1 MSNFLFMTVGAL
13 TCGATFFPAD
23 VQAENRLQTLEQAP
37 ATAMSADG
45 SKLVGTSTGYNS
57 DWTFMT
63 HRSFLWDKTSGISWL
78 TDYDGTDCSKSGVF
92 KAVNDLGM
100 IAGAVKDD
108 AMRLPA
114 GGGGDFVP
122 PMKKAAADEE
132 KGLPIFHAAVWRD
145 GRCYV
150 LDGGLEEAS
159 AYENEE
165 DGSYAVGISADGTF
179 VVGQTQKSY
188 FPAGIMGWQYDP
200 ATDKYVYVDFATPAS
215 AIGCELCGISP
226 DGTAVYG
233 VVSQSGANGAVRYPA
248 IWTDPQTCVPIELPD
263 PEAYAMGSGIAGW
276 SGDGT
281 KVLVYGSGYSVY
293 YLGVYDIPTATLTPI
308 NLPEGIYGVTGQAI
322 TDRGDI
328 FARITDSSWNN
339 VNYYYDANTETF
351 MTLKEY
357 LAECAADIT
366 DTDFASDNV
375 LAVSG
380 DGRNIAFTSENY
392 AGSAGSTTLLT
403 VNSPG
408 SLSLSAPQKISLYHS
423 SPDKVTFRWEG
434 VPAIHEGLALRGYEV
449 YIDGKLV
456 ETKAVTEAGGEFT
469 VTADGKIGSSHVAYA
484 KTLYTKGG
492 EDKTSAKSASV
503 SAYLSPL
510 TTLLS
515 FDNFDDCTL
524 DAFGNPQ
531 YYGED
536 WHAET
541 VVANPL
547 VIDWSLNVRDWE
559 NNNPF
564 VQVASTAETPWANAY
579 TSRYH
584 DAADADDNLFL
595 SFYAMS
601 KEANV
606 LGQDRS
612 SDYLDVEYSTDGYE
626 WKTLKSICAADMGH
640 GNWNF
645 FKIDLAPAVKGKV
658 FQVRFNAHGEGKAML
673 VWAIDCI
680 GINDELKA
688 DAPEGLRVISSSDK
702 EVTLTWKNTMK
713 AWDASHLINSYVEA
727 DAAAANEGEPIML
740 AIDLRPSDLKAH
752 VGEYISGVS
761 AFLYDMPGTMEDG
774 TRAEAVVYADG
785 KEVSRTAFE
794 GPFDKVVSS
803 TAWLPR
809 PVRIEEGKTYR
820 LAVNLTRYD
829 ATYPPLY
836 YQKVTDCIPGV
847 TDLFSEDDGDTW
859 ASMHDEYEKIYSGEN
874 EATLREYGN
883 CIWSIHADITAE
895 ASDASKAQKDSEII
909 GYNVY
914 RNGEKV
920 NDVVVY
926 APYIKFTDRNP
937 LAQASYTVQA
947 YYRDGRVSPLSAP
960 LDYVYSAVEEVWGDT
975 PAVSVG
981 PDAIAISGD
990 YDKAELF
997 ALGGVK
1003 VAAGRNGASIGVS
1016 HLNGG
1021 IYLLRIEKG
1030 TRTDVVKII
1039 LK

>member
-1 MSNFLFMTVGAL
+1 M
-13 TCGATFFPAD
+13 
-23 VQAENRLQTLEQAP
+23 
-37 ATAMSADG
+37 
-45 SKLVGTSTGYNS
+45 
-57 DWTFMT
+57 
-63 HRSFLWDKTSGISWL
+63 
-78 TDYDGTDCSKSGVF
+78 
-92 KAVNDLGM
+92 
-100 IAGAVKDD
+100 
-108 AMRLPA
+108 
-114 GGGGDFVP
+114 
-122 PMKKAAADEE
+122 
-132 KGLPIFHAAVWRD
+132 
-145 GRCYV
+145 
-150 LDGGLEEAS
+150 
-159 AYENEE
+159 
-165 DGSYAVGISADGTF
+165 
-179 VVGQTQKSY
+179 
-188 FPAGIMGWQYDP
+188 
-200 ATDKYVYVDFATPAS
+200 
-215 AIGCELCGISP
+215 
-226 DGTAVYG
+226 
-233 VVSQSGANGAVRYPA
+233 
-248 IWTDPQTCVPIELPD
+248 
-263 PEAYAMGSGIAGW
+263 
-276 SGDGT
+276 
-281 KVLVYGSGYSVY
+281 
-293 YLGVYDIPTATLTPI
+293 
-308 NLPEGIYGVTGQAI
+308 TGQAI

-328 FARITDSSWNN
+328 FTRITDSSWNN

-403 VNSPG
+403 VDNPG

-503 SAYLSPL
+503 SAYLSPM

-564 VQVASTAETPWANAY
+564 VQVTSSAETPWANAY

-626 WKTLKSICAADMGH
+626 WKTLENICAADMGH

-658 FQVRFNAHGEGKAML
+658 FQVRFNAHG
-673 VWAIDCI
+673 
-680 GINDELKA
+680 
-688 DAPEGLRVISSSDK
+688 
-702 EVTLTWKNTMK
+702 
-713 AWDASHLINSYVEA
+713 
-727 DAAAANEGEPIML
+727 
-740 AIDLRPSDLKAH
+740 
-752 VGEYISGVS
+752 
-761 AFLYDMPGTMEDG
+761 
-774 TRAEAVVYADG
+774 
-785 KEVSRTAFE
+785 
-794 GPFDKVVSS
+794 
-803 TAWLPR
+803 
-809 PVRIEEGKTYR
+809 
-820 LAVNLTRYD
+820 
-829 ATYPPLY
+829 
-836 YQKVTDCIPGV
+836 
-847 TDLFSEDDGDTW
+847 
-859 ASMHDEYEKIYSGEN
+859 
-874 EATLREYGN
+874 
-883 CIWSIHADITAE
+883 
-895 ASDASKAQKDSEII
+895 
-909 GYNVY
+909 
-914 RNGEKV
+914 
-920 NDVVVY
+920 
-926 APYIKFTDRNP
+926 
-937 LAQASYTVQA
+937 
-947 YYRDGRVSPLSAP
+947 
-960 LDYVYSAVEEVWGDT
+960 
-975 PAVSVG
+975 
-981 PDAIAISGD
+981 
-990 YDKAELF
+990 
-997 ALGGVK
+997 
-1003 VAAGRNGASIGVS
+1003 
-1016 HLNGG
+1016 
-1021 IYLLRIEKG
+1021 
-1030 TRTDVVKII
+1030 
-1039 LK
+1039 